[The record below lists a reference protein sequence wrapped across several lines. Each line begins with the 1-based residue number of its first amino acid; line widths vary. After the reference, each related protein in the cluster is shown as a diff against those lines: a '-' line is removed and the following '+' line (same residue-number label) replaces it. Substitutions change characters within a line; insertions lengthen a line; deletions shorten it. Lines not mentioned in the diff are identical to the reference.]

1 MDVTLGVRPGD
12 DGTVVAVS
20 GEVDVCTEAPLQQ
33 ALLRIMREHGAR
45 LLLDVSGVS
54 FMDCAGLRALLTTRR
69 RAELRGGFMRLIAV
83 SRAVRRIIELTGA
96 HEALAVERDRHGPFG
111 LVLFTERTGCGARA
125 EVSSPA
131 FRPGQKRH
139 TVAAACNC
147 RTDAALGS
155 S

>member
-54 FMDCAGLRALLTTRR
+54 GLRRPAGAPDDPAAR
-69 RAELRGGFMRLIAV
+69 RAARRVHPADRGFAGGPPDHRTNRCTRGLG
-83 SRAVRRIIELTGA
+83 RGA
-96 HEALAVERDRHGPFG
+96 DRHGPFG
-111 LVLFTERTGCGARA
+111 L
-125 EVSSPA
+125 
-131 FRPGQKRH
+131 
-139 TVAAACNC
+139 
-147 RTDAALGS
+147 
-155 S
+155 

>member
-69 RAELRGGFMRLIAV
+69 PGDDAGSRSSRLA
-83 SRAVRRIIELTGA
+83 
-96 HEALAVERDRHGPFG
+96 DP
-111 LVLFTERTGCGARA
+111 
-125 EVSSPA
+125 
-131 FRPGQKRH
+131 
-139 TVAAACNC
+139 
-147 RTDAALGS
+147 
-155 S
+155 